1 MLVAQVMVLV
11 SYNVATEVAL
21 RHMKNLYRVCG
32 NVVEQRRKI
41 VQRTECGPGCRHRVH
56 YTDRAAAHDACGALP
71 GGSARCAADPGAFE
85 RRAAIS
91 APRPQ
96 LVKARAA
103 FDP

>member
-56 YTDRAAAHDACGALP
+56 
-71 GGSARCAADPGAFE
+71 
-85 RRAAIS
+85 
-91 APRPQ
+91 
-96 LVKARAA
+96 
-103 FDP
+103 